1 MEMIPVVVL
10 VVLGIPI
17 VLAVWLIVRA
27 VQARGR
33 IEELSFRLSEL
44 EAEVIRLKQE
54 PAKPSEPAPKPMPA
68 PVAATIKVAEVPP
81 IPPVPKPSRRT
92 QARCSATTAAHRCAA
107 ACIRSAHAAKAGSRR
122 LRAQPLPPSIG
133 NSSWA

>member
-10 VVLGIPI
+10 VVLGVPI

-27 VQARGR
+27 VQARGH

-81 IPPVPKPSRRT
+81 IPPVPKPVAAPKPVVPP
-92 QARCSATTAAHRCAA
+92 QPPLIVAPLPVSAAPTPPRPAA
-107 ACIRSAHAAKAGSRR
+107 AWALRIR
-122 LRAQPLPPSIG
+122 PSIG